1 MNAARN
7 LVIDFQKNNKH
18 DHYIG
23 PTRNPDAHRDETVAC
38 KKYRNKHRRF
48 VSK

>member
-23 PTRNPDAHRDETVAC
+23 PRRDPDAHKDEAVAC

-48 VSK
+48 SVK